1 MELRH
6 IRYFLA
12 VAEEMNFTRAAEKLC
27 IAQPPL
33 SRQIMDLE
41 EELGVQLF
49 NRKRHALSL
58 TDEGVL
64 FKQYASQML
73 DLVEHST
80 TEVRELKHGLQGMIN
95 LGTVEGNAPR
105 LIAQWITKFHEE
117 NPHVQY
123 TLWNGNSDD
132 VVQRVMNGLCEVA
145 VIMEPHNGVGLNA
158 IPIYHE
164 KWVAII
170 PKGHPI
176 LEEITKRSGKTVITG
191 KAKQGRISKN
201 EKQTSDKVTME
212 QIADYE
218 LIIPSRESRL
228 AEIGGW
234 FKDTNKIPK
243 VRCRVAHVLSA
254 YELARQGLGIAIFPA
269 SVTNIVNSDE
279 VEIVEFED
287 PAPTASYILVW
298 NKNKTLSHAATE
310 FIECVKKIVYKK

>member
-12 VAEEMNFTRAAEKLC
+12 VAEEMNYSRAAEKLC

-41 EELGVQLF
+41 DELGVKLF
-49 NRKRHALSL
+49 NRNRHSLSL
-58 TDEGVL
+58 TDEGML
-64 FKQYASQML
+64 FKQYAVQVL

-80 TEVRELKHGLQGMIN
+80 SEIKELKQGLQGMLN

-105 LIAQWITKFHEE
+105 LLAEWISGFHEI

-145 VIMEPHNGVGLNA
+145 VIMEPHNGVGLNS
-158 IPIYHE
+158 IPIYSE

-170 PKGHPI
+170 PKDHPI
-176 LEEITKRSGKTVITG
+176 L
-191 KAKQGRISKN
+191 KN
-201 EKQTSDKVTME
+201 KNKKVTME

-228 AEIGGW
+228 SEIEGW
-234 FKDTNKIPK
+234 FKDTNKTPK

-254 YELARQGLGIAIFPA
+254 YELTRQGLGIAIFPA
-269 SVTNIVNSDE
+269 SVSNILSSDN
-279 VEIVEFED
+279 VIIKEFEE
-287 PAPTASYILVW
+287 PAPGVSYILVW
-298 NKNKTLSHAATE
+298 SKHRSLSHAAQE
-310 FIECVKKIVYKK
+310 FVNYIKEKFV

>member
-12 VAEEMNFTRAAEKLC
+12 VAQEMNFTKAAEKLC

-41 EELGVQLF
+41 DELGVTLF
-49 NRKRHALSL
+49 NRNRHALSL

-64 FKQYASQML
+64 FKQYAIQVL
-73 DLVEHST
+73 DLVDHST
-80 TEVRELKHGLQGMIN
+80 SEVRELKHGLQGMLN

-105 LIAQWITKFHEE
+105 LLANWISEFHEE

-145 VIMEPHNGVGLNA
+145 IIMEPHNGVGFNS
-158 IPIYHE
+158 IPIYVE

-170 PKGHPI
+170 PKNHPI
-176 LEEITKRSGKTVITG
+176 LK
-191 KAKQGRISKN
+191 SKS
-201 EKQTSDKVTME
+201 KKVTMD

-228 AEIGGW
+228 SEIGEW
-234 FKDTNKIPK
+234 FKDTNKLPK

-254 YELARQGLGIAIFPA
+254 YELTRQGLGIAIFPA
-269 SVTNIVNSDE
+269 SVKNIVNSEE
-279 VEIVEFED
+279 VTIKEFED
-287 PAPTASYILVW
+287 PAPTVSYILVW

-310 FIECVKKIVYKK
+310 FINYIKEQNAQ